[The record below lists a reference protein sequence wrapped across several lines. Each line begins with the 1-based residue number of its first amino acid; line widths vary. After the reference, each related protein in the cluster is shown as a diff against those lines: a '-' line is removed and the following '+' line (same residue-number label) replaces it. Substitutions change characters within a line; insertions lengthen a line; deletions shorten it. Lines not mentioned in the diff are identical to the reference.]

1 MRGGWGHPQGDKQMA
16 AAGLTVEKPCHW
28 VGQFFTFFAHVQ
40 MDGML
45 LLPCRGS
52 M

>member
-16 AAGLTVEKPCHW
+16 AAGLTVEKPSLPL
-28 VGQFFTFFAHVQ
+28 GRPIFY
-40 MDGML
+40 L
-45 LLPCRGS
+45 LCTCTNGRNATPT